1 MLIKVALWINLKMIV
16 KNELKT
22 KLFEDF
28 NLNSLLFFSFG
39 TVSVSPLTGNL
50 PMDLKEVK
58 NNLNKLSSE
67 VSCLENKH

>member
-1 MLIKVALWINLKMIV
+1 MLIKVALLINLKMIV

-50 PMDLKEVK
+50 PMEVK

>member
-50 PMDLKEVK
+50 PMEVK